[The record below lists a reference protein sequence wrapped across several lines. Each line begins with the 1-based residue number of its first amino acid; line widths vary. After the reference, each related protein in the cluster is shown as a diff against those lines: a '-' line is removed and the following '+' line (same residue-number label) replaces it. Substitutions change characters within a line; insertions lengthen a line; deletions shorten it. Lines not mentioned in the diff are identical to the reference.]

1 MKRTLTFLM
10 ALIMLFAIAAPVM
23 AEEPIELD
31 LYVFHTRENRGSSS
45 ECDIFW
51 KRVDEWKEAHPEVV
65 INESTMDQADYH
77 VKCQAMAAAGE
88 ISDMI
93 FVKGSWFTTFVDNEL
108 LMPLSDA
115 VDAYE
120 YKDAWRDGIFGASTR
135 DDVIYGIPNQFATT
149 SLVYYNAKMFEE
161 IGYDHFPTTW
171 DEFFDAGAKF
181 KEKGIDMV
189 ALGNKDKWPAESC
202 ILSALGDRFTGIEW
216 TNSIIAKDGE
226 AKFTDQAF
234 IDALALLQRMATEGL
249 LNADYNTINN
259 EQAQAYVYNGK
270 AACTFEGFW
279 AVSSINAKGDPEV
292 LPDIEVAMMPTV
304 DGTNTNATSGGAGW
318 YMSLSNALEGAEKEA
333 ALDFLFY
340 VYGIGYSE
348 DLSGTYGD
356 LAPMVVE
363 AADASTLPPLT
374 VKALSILDGCSF
386 TPIYDILMEGSVI
399 DVMNAGLQELL
410 NGTKTPEALAEE
422 IQFEQD
428 ML

>member
-1 MKRTLTFLM
+1 MKKIMSLLM
-10 ALIMLFAIAAPVM
+10 ALIMLSAIAVSAM

-31 LYVFHTRENRGSSS
+31 LFVFHTRENRASSS

-51 KRVDEWKEAHPEVV
+51 KRVDEWKEAHPEVT

-108 LMPLSDA
+108 LMPLTEA
-115 VDAYE
+115 IDAYE
-120 YKDAWRDGIFGASTR
+120 HKDAWRDGIFDAATR
-135 DDVIYGIPNQFATT
+135 DGEIYGVPNQFAVT
-149 SLVYYNAKMFEE
+149 SMVYYNAKMFEE

-171 DEFFDAGAKF
+171 DEFFDAAAKF
-181 KEKGIDMV
+181 EEKGIDMV

-202 ILSALGDRFTGIEW
+202 ILSALGHRFTGLDW
-216 TNSIIAKDGE
+216 TNSIIARDGN

-279 AVSSINAKGDPEV
+279 AVSSFNAKGDPEV
-292 LPDIEVAMMPTV
+292 LPNIEVAMMPTA
-304 DGTNTNATSGGAGW
+304 DGNDVNATSGGAGW
-318 YMSLSNALEGAEKEA
+318 FMGLSNALEGAEKEA

-348 DLSGTYGD
+348 DLSGQYGD
-356 LAPMVVE
+356 LAPMTAE
-363 AADASTLPPLT
+363 IADASTLPPLT
-374 VKALSILDGCSF
+374 VKAQACLEGISF

>member
-1 MKRTLTFLM
+1 MKRTLTLLM
-10 ALIMLFAIAAPVM
+10 ALVMLLSIAIPAM

-31 LYVFHTRENRGSSS
+31 LFVFHTRENRASSS

-51 KRVDEWKEAHPEVV
+51 KRVDEWKEAHPEVT

-93 FVKGSWFTTFVDNEL
+93 FVKGSWFTTFVDNGL

-115 VDAYE
+115 IDAYE
-120 YKDAWRDGIFGASTR
+120 YKDAWRAGIFDAATR
-135 DDVIYGIPNQFATT
+135 DGVIYGIPNQFATT

-171 DEFFDAGAKF
+171 DEFFDAAAKF
-181 KEKGIDMV
+181 EEKGIDMV

-216 TNSIIAKDGE
+216 TNSIIARDGE

-234 IDALALLQRMATEGL
+234 VDALALLQRMATEGL

-259 EQAQAYVYNGK
+259 EQAQAYVYNGQ

-279 AVSSINAKGDPEV
+279 AVSSFNAKGDPEV
-292 LPDIEVAMMPTV
+292 LPNIEVAMMPTA
-304 DGTNTNATSGGAGW
+304 DGNNTNSTSGGAGW
-318 YMSLSNALEGAEKEA
+318 YMGLSNALEGAEKEA

-356 LAPMVVE
+356 LAPMTVE
-363 AADASTLPPLT
+363 AADASTLPPLS
-374 VKALSILDGCSF
+374 VKALAVLEDATF